1 VNQLRT
7 ATQPSPS
14 HREHARAVERT
25 NVALAARLTWKDQHG
40 ATRFASV
47 TARNISEMG
56 VYIESQTPLTLPMY
70 RLVQFQLE
78 RDDRMVAQ
86 VPRALRDVRLL
97 SAVYRVVPPAASRP
111 QGFALRLLIDPKR
124 LVAEE
129 ATPRRAT
136 A

>member
-7 ATQPSPS
+7 AVQPT
-14 HREHARAVERT
+14 HRDHTRAIDRT
-25 NVALAARLTWKDQHG
+25 NVTLAARLTWKDQQG

-56 VYIESQTPLTLPMY
+56 VYIECQTPLTIPMY

-97 SAVYRVVPPAASRP
+97 SAVYRVVPPSANRP
-111 QGFALRLLIDPKR
+111 QGLALRLLIDPKH
-124 LVAEE
+124 LAAHET
-129 ATPRRAT
+129 APRRAT